1 MKALAREEVAGAPFA
16 TRGRLDRY
24 FRRPAGE
31 RGSRPPTPGPARAR
45 HARSRRD
52 DDPLDTAVL
61 VHEQVGERAD
71 LPRIEAHAPAPQV
84 GEGAA
89 TGAIETK
96 LPLEK
101 NERRLDG
108 EAVPLHLAGRE
119 GQKAVR
125 AVSEADFE
133 PEKPAERLVEH
144 CIHGGAETH
153 GSA

>member
-1 MKALAREEVAGAPFA
+1 MVP
-16 TRGRLDRY
+16 DDQ
-24 FRRPAGE
+24 P
-31 RGSRPPTPGPARAR
+31 RAR
-45 HARSRRD
+45 LELDNARRCRD
-52 DDPLDTAVL
+52 DDTLDTAVL

-71 LPRIEAHAPAPQV
+71 LPRIEADAPAPQV

-89 TGAIETK
+89 TGAIEAK

-153 GSA
+153 GSDDDGTADERARPVERPHSAEEMPHRPRRQTK